1 MDSQTLFRPQAVISQ
16 QQKIEG
22 TVLVKPTLST
32 LGITVVLILWLA
44 ASLYWLLSSQYVDT
58 QTVTGWL
65 EPQRGITHVYSPSPG
80 AIVSETLV
88 TANQLV
94 SKGTPLIKLTRD
106 TTFKDNQS
114 INAVLTGELKGR
126 IKRLQTQNL
135 LSQQGFE
142 HKRQQLQTNRQ
153 RLLED
158 KQNIASMQTLLNQK
172 MQLLDSQKQALTR
185 LTKDGFYSKHQ
196 LQNLDAQRLDES
208 YQHQLLNREWL
219 AILRAIDDI
228 RYELDT
234 LTTSHQLQQLV
245 IENNISELQQSLHQQ
260 HSGQD
265 IVVTAPNDGR
275 VGQLHAKPGQATQA
289 NLPLLTLMPEHDDV
303 IARLLIPISA
313 AGQISSGQLISLRYD
328 AFPYTQ
334 FGTYDAIIEKVSPH
348 LLLPQE
354 VAQTPVAVQQPV
366 YLASASLTS
375 LSIDHLDEPIDLR
388 AGMTFAADINIRERN
403 LMQWLFEPL
412 YQFNGGRL

>member
-1 MDSQTLFRPQAVISQ
+1 MDSQSLFRPQALISQ
-16 QQKIEG
+16 QQNIEG
-22 TVLVKPTLST
+22 TVLVRPTLSA
-32 LGITVVLILWLA
+32 LGITAALLMWLA

-80 AIVSETLV
+80 AIVSEILV
-88 TANQLV
+88 NANQRV

-106 TTFKDNQS
+106 ATFKNNQS
-114 INAVLTGELKGR
+114 VNAVLLGELKSR
-126 IKRLQTQNL
+126 IERLQTQYT
-135 LSQQGFE
+135 LSQNGFE
-142 HKRQQLQTNRQ
+142 NKRQQLQTNHQ

-158 KQNIASMQTLLNQK
+158 RQNIASMRTLLNQK
-172 MQLLDSQKQALTR
+172 MQLLDSQKQALTK

-208 YQHQLLNREWL
+208 YQHKLLNREWL
-219 AILRAIDDI
+219 AIIRAIDDT
-228 RYELDT
+228 RYELQT
-234 LTTSHQLQQLV
+234 LTTSHQLQQLA
-245 IENNISELQQSLHQQ
+245 IENSISEIQQSLHQQ
-260 HSGQD
+260 YSVQD
-265 IVVTAPNDGR
+265 IVVTAPNDGK
-275 VGQLHAKPGQATQA
+275 VGQLHAKSGQSTQA
-289 NLPLLTLMPEHDDV
+289 NLPLLTLMPEQGDV

-313 AGQISSGQLISLRYD
+313 AGQVSAGQPISLRYD

-334 FGTYDAIIEKVSPH
+334 FGTYDAVIDKVSPH

-354 VAQTPVAVQQPV
+354 VAQTPVTVKQPV
-366 YLASASLTS
+366 YLASASLS
-375 LSIDHLDEPIDLR
+375 SFNIEHLNEPIALR

-412 YQFNGGRL
+412 YQLNGGLL